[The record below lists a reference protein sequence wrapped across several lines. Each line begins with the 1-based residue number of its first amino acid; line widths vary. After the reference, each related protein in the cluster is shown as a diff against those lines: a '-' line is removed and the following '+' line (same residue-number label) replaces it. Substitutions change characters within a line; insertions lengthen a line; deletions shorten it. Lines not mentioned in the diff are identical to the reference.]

1 MLGSILGSQIG
12 SGPNPVASNIQLAI
26 AAHAAAAIVAPAMPA
41 SKSARFMLSRL
52 PLHERNSL
60 AARPNAQVFSKL
72 KRIRKLQPESSRS

>member
-1 MLGSILGSQIG
+1 MLR
-12 SGPNPVASNIQLAI
+12 QLLL
-26 AAHAAAAIVAPAMPA
+26 APAMPA